1 MSFLIVVWLAVIYE
15 TFARYTVGRRTPR
28 QGDDMRRFGSVY
40 RLKFLFLAC
49 AAFVSASISGP
60 AIVSAAENDT
70 VRIAV
75 EGAFPPFNY
84 LDSNN
89 QLQGFDVDVAKAL
102 CDAAKLKCE
111 FVIQEWTAMIPNLLD
126 NKYDAI
132 ISSMSM
138 SAERRQK
145 VAFTQKYYDSPS
157 VFIANKDTKIP
168 GTSVDDLKKLRL
180 GVTAATSQEAYAKKF
195 YSGVATTVFQA
206 SPDLYKGLAD
216 GSVDIILEDKLAV
229 YDWLANTKAGS
240 CCEFKGEDIKNT
252 EYFGDGAGIAV
263 RPDDKTLLDKLNGA
277 LEAIQAG
284 DTYDTINAKYFP
296 FSIR

>member
-1 MSFLIVVWLAVIYE
+1 MLRFIYSF
-15 TFARYTVGRRTPR
+15 
-28 QGDDMRRFGSVY
+28 
-40 RLKFLFLAC
+40 RLKFLALS
-49 AAFVSASISGP
+49 FVALISASILEP
-60 AIVSAAENDT
+60 AIVSSAENNSI
-70 VRIAV
+70 RIAV

-89 QLQGFDVDVAKAL
+89 QLQGFDVDFAKAL
-102 CDAAKLKCE
+102 CETAKLKCE

-138 SAERRQK
+138 SAERREK

-157 VFIANKDTKIP
+157 VFIAPKKSGIA
-168 GTSVDDLKKLRL
+168 GTSPDDLKNIRL

-195 YSGVATTVFQA
+195 YSGVATTVFPA

-216 GSVDIILEDKLAV
+216 GKVDIILEDKLAV

-240 CCEFKGEDIKNT
+240 CCAFKGEDIKNT

-263 RPDDKTLLDKLNGA
+263 RPSDKALLDKLNAA
-277 LEAIQAG
+277 LETIQAG